1 MFLVQ
6 LYNNNNNKL
15 WFWNAVFQNNDF
27 GQSWRCTVDSSPRNE
42 YPLTNKNSLGREGVR
57 TLRLGH
63 TRRRPEGRLRR
74 RDVARRDASRRD
86 ARRHGLPQ
94 SALRR
99 TGDDHEG
106 RGSAAASRRRASR
119 RDATT
124 SARPS
129 VESFSPRPH
138 VDWNTRPTS
147 TRCSVRGFPPS
158 SCRSSSS

>member
-1 MFLVQ
+1 M
-6 LYNNNNNKL
+6 N
-15 WFWNAVFQNNDF
+15 
-27 GQSWRCTVDSSPRNE
+27 SSLTKWLSFTDENFSATECEIGMARAHTNE
-42 YPLTNKNSLGREGVR
+42 
-57 TLRLGH
+57 
-63 TRRRPEGRLRR
+63 RRPEGWFRR
-74 RDVARRDASRRD
+74 RGAARCDAMRRD

-94 SALRR
+94 LALRR

-147 TRCSVRGFPPS
+147 TRSTRCSVRGFPPS
-158 SCRSSSS
+158 SCCLNSSWRNGQFYRIG